1 MSTRRVTLSGVQI
14 IDQHCFSD
22 CLTAIAFYR
31 GYCVDPFQN
40 RQSGRVSQCVPK
52 CVLNG
57 GAMSLVAV
65 GGAGN
70 LPAAALV
77 TSNGRRRVRGDRCVL
92 ANRGI
97 AVAV

>member
-1 MSTRRVTLSGVQI
+1 
-14 IDQHCFSD
+14 
-22 CLTAIAFYR
+22 
-31 GYCVDPFQN
+31 
-40 RQSGRVSQCVPK
+40 
-52 CVLNG
+52 
-57 GAMSLVAV
+57 MSLVAV